1 MGIFPDVCQK
11 ESGAN
16 AVRKAHDV
24 KSQGHAG
31 TWERW
36 WEEDCAS
43 YKGPAGGVFTA
54 LAEVATIKSVLLPS
68 REQQEQLGGTVTY
81 FSTQSR

>member
-1 MGIFPDVCQK
+1 MCRKD
-11 ESGAN
+11 SGAN
-16 AVRKAHDV
+16 VVRNAHGV
-24 KSQGHAG
+24 KSQGHTG
-31 TWERW
+31 TWESW

-43 YKGPAGGVFTA
+43 YKGPAGEVLTA
-54 LAEVATIKSVLLPS
+54 LVEVATVKSVLLQS